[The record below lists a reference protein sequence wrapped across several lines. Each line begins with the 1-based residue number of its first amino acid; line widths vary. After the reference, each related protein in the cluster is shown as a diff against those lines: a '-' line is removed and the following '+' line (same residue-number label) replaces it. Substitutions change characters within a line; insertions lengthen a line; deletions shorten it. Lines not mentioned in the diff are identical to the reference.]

1 MKPSDVVD
9 SDKARRDKRGILEMR
24 PCQTKLSSESAIGS
38 DQSFSLARL
47 LQLSVELLLLQ
58 LTSFATESNFGP
70 C

>member
-9 SDKARRDKRGILEMR
+9 SDKARRDKHGILEMR

-47 LQLSVELLLLQ
+47 HQLFVELFITPAL
-58 LTSFATESNFGP
+58 FATESNFGP